1 MYAHAFL
8 SLFVDCRYVLMSS
21 ITQNINNLFEEI
33 SNRFACYHCK
43 YMAAMN
49 IVIRFFINRTLL
61 SIISSIQV
69 VSNDTTD
76 VNGIFALSENISIIF
91 NISKVSYVGSFV

>member
-1 MYAHAFL
+1 
-8 SLFVDCRYVLMSS
+8 
-21 ITQNINNLFEEI
+21 
-33 SNRFACYHCK
+33 
-43 YMAAMN
+43 MAAMN